1 MIYYSTGKSPHL
13 PSRGKTVETNNV
25 SVVNE
30 LLKSGSIVENEAELN
45 VTSEKSD
52 VEVKI
57 NTNTH
62 FNDGSKIVEP
72 KPKAKGNTN
81 WKKK

>member
-1 MIYYSTGKSPHL
+1 MIYYSTGKNPYL

-30 LLKSGSIVENEAELN
+30 LIKSGSVVESEAELF

-52 VEVKI
+52 TVINEVV
-57 NTNTH
+57 
-62 FNDGSKIVEP
+62 VEP
-72 KPKAKGNTN
+72 KIKTKGNPN
-81 WKKK
+81 WKKKK

>member
-30 LLKSGSIVENEAELN
+30 LLKSSSIVENEAELN
-45 VTSEKSD
+45 VTSEKPGD
-52 VEVKI
+52 VTEKVNIK
-57 NTNTH
+57 
-62 FNDGSKIVEP
+62 P
-72 KPKAKGNTN
+72 KPKAKGNPN